1 MDTLKVTTR
10 AETGK
15 QLDRLRRQGYL
26 PGVLYGSEVKNTNL
40 KISQKDFGKA
50 LKEYGESS
58 LLTLELEGKK
68 HSVLIHQLSKDA
80 LGRFTHVDFYH
91 PSAKKEVEVEIPLIF
106 IGESE
111 AVNDLNGVLIKE
123 IHELKVKGLA
133 LNLPK
138 EIKVDISVLKSFE
151 DRILVKD
158 LKIGEGI
165 EALKDQEDI
174 VALVEEAGKS
184 QEEEKEPVKEPTE
197 EEAGSA
203 KEAEE
208 KE

>member
-1 MDTLKVTTR
+1 METLKVQKR
-10 AETGK
+10 EETGK
-15 QLDRLRRQGYL
+15 ELDVLREQGFL
-26 PGVLYGSEVKNTNL
+26 PGVLYGSGVKNANL
-40 KISQKDFGKA
+40 KISQKDFAKA

-58 LLTLELEGKK
+58 LLTLELDGKK

-80 LGRFTHVDFYH
+80 LGHFTHVDFYH
-91 PSAKKEVEVEIPLIF
+91 PSATKEVEVEIPLVF

-111 AVNDLNGVLIKE
+111 AVDNLNGVLIKE

-158 LKIGEGI
+158 LKLGEGI
-165 EALKDQEDI
+165 EAQKEPDEI

-184 QEEEKEPVKEPTE
+184 QEEEPVKEPAVE
-197 EEAGSA
+197 GVAEA
-203 KEAEE
+203 KEEE